1 MKQIPGKKLKAA
13 EIAEK
18 TGLSEEQVHDIARRH
33 GNRISSRQVGRVQV
47 YDERAADAFLAIAE
61 EEQQQQTAARPAQAA
76 QPAHLKQSEEVRKP
90 KGSPSPASR
99 LSSISKTREEEEKQE
114 KTHPPGRGTGGVP
127 NLLVN
132 TVAMQGKQFSRV
144 ADRIT
149 TIEERMERDNE
160 AFGERI
166 DRLER
171 QVEAIREQM
180 EAVDVW
186 ITHVDR
192 HLDTQDAAM
201 ARLADETHT
210 WTEYVRDE
218 LAWLR
223 LSWWKRRQQK

>member
-13 EIAEK
+13 DIAEM
-18 TGLSEEQVHDIARRH
+18 TGLSEEQIHDIAHRH

-47 YDERAADAFLAIAE
+47 YDERAADTFAAIASE
-61 EEQQQQTAARPAQAA
+61 EEKRQAGAQAVQSA
-76 QPAHLKQSEEVRKP
+76 QTGQSE
-90 KGSPSPASR
+90 GSKNPGGNPSQACR
-99 LSSISKTREEEEKQE
+99 LSEISKTRDAEEKTA
-114 KTHPPGRGTGGVP
+114 KTRTPGRGTAGVP
-127 NLLVN
+127 NHLIN
-132 TVAMQGKQFSRV
+132 TVATQGKQFSRF

-149 TIEERMERDNE
+149 TLEEKTERDNE

-171 QVEAIREQM
+171 QVAAIQEQM
-180 EAVDVW
+180 EAVDAW

-192 HLDTQDAAM
+192 HLDTQDATIT
-201 ARLADETHT
+201 RLADETHT
-210 WTEYVRDE
+210 WTEHVRDE

>member
-13 EIAEK
+13 DIAEM
-18 TGLSEEQVHDIARRH
+18 TGLSEEQVHDIAHRH

-47 YDERAADAFLAIAE
+47 YDERAADTFTAIASE
-61 EEQQQQTAARPAQAA
+61 EEKRQAVTESA
-76 QPAHLKQSEEVRKP
+76 QPEQADEVRKP
-90 KGSPSPASR
+90 KGTPLPASR
-99 LSSISKTREEEEKQE
+99 LSSISKTREDEEKKAHTQ
-114 KTHPPGRGTGGVP
+114 TPGRGTGAVP
-127 NLLVN
+127 NHLIN
-132 TVAMQGKQFSRV
+132 TVAMQGKQFSRF

-149 TIEERMERDNE
+149 TLEERMERDTE

-180 EAVDVW
+180 EAVDAW

-201 ARLADETHT
+201 ARLADETRT

>member
-13 EIAEK
+13 DIAEM
-18 TGLSEEQVHDIARRH
+18 TGLSEEQVHDIAHRH
-33 GNRISSRQVGRVQV
+33 SNRISSRQVGRVQV
-47 YDERAADAFLAIAE
+47 YDERAADTFLAIAD
-61 EEQQQQTAARPAQAA
+61 EEQKREAGAPAAHSA
-76 QPAHLKQSEEVRKP
+76 QPAQPEPAGNIRKP
-90 KGSPSPASR
+90 KGTPAPASR
-99 LSSISKTREEEEKQE
+99 LSSISNTREDEK
-114 KTHPPGRGTGGVP
+114 KTQSVQSKADPGRVP
-127 NLLVN
+127 NHLIN
-132 TVAMQGKQFSRV
+132 TVALQGKQFSRF
-144 ADRIT
+144 ADRISSF
-149 TIEERMERDNE
+149 EERMERDRE
-160 AFGERI
+160 EFGERI

-171 QVEAIREQM
+171 QVAAIQEQM
-180 EAVDVW
+180 EAVDTW